1 MLGQTTTPPSTADQ
15 IAGVSGGEA
24 VWLIVGIAAGLA
36 LLWAIPMYLDAR
48 RAYKAYKY
56 LQIPL
61 MEKLLAASE
70 EGKLDLS
77 EDQKGELVKAA
88 TKRFEATTGLARALM
103 AFAVISILSVA
114 LVAVLVSDASDAP
127 DLRKTIITALVSILG
142 TIVGFYFGARTAEIS
157 QAPARRGR
165 AEQERQEERERVDE
179 RERQEARERSGTRAR
194 STQRERSAEREKP
207 ERESPS

>member
-1 MLGQTTTPPSTADQ
+1 MLGQTTTTAPPSADS
-15 IAGVSGGEA
+15 IAGVSGGAA

-36 LLWAIPMYLDAR
+36 LLWAVPLYLDGR

-61 MEKLLAASE
+61 MEKLLAAAQ
-70 EGKLDLS
+70 EGKLELS
-77 EDQKGELVKAA
+77 EDQKDELVKAA

-114 LVAVLVSDASDAP
+114 LVAVLISDASDAP

-142 TIVGFYFGARTAEIS
+142 TIVGFYFGARTAEINKS
-157 QAPARRGR
+157 PARG
-165 AEQERQEERERVDE
+165 AP
-179 RERQEARERSGTRAR
+179 
-194 STQRERSAEREKP
+194 AEREKP
-207 ERESPS
+207 AGREKPGEREGEREKPGTRARPAAHERPGEHDKPA

>member
-1 MLGQTTTPPSTADQ
+1 MLGQTTPPTTSADP

-61 MEKLLAASE
+61 MEKLLAASQD
-70 EGKLDLS
+70 GKLDLS
-77 EDQKGELVKAA
+77 EEQKGELVTAA
-88 TKRFEATTGLARALM
+88 TRRFEATTGLARALM

-114 LVAVLVSDASDAP
+114 LVAVLVSDAPDAA

-157 QAPARRGR
+157 RAPARD
-165 AEQERQEERERVDE
+165 REKP
-179 RERQEARERSGTRAR
+179 G
-194 STQRERSAEREKP
+194 EREK
-207 ERESPS
+207 SG

>member
-1 MLGQTTTPPSTADQ
+1 MLGQDAASSDP
-15 IAGVSGGEA
+15 IAGISGGEA

-61 MEKLLAASE
+61 MEKILAASE
-70 EGKLDLS
+70 DGKLELS

-114 LVAVLVSDASDAP
+114 LVAVLLSDASDAD

-142 TIVGFYFGARTAEIS
+142 TIVGFYFGARTAEIN
-157 QAPARRGR
+157 QAPARGR
-165 AEQERQEERERVDE
+165 PDE
-179 RERQEARERSGTRAR
+179 RERREQERREEKEDREAPERSGTRAR
-194 STQRERSAEREKP
+194 STQRERSAERDKP

>member
-1 MLGQTTTPPSTADQ
+1 MLWQTTTAPPSTADSL
-15 IAGVSGGEA
+15 AGVSAGAA

-36 LLWAIPMYLDAR
+36 LLWSIPLYLDAR

-61 MEKLLAASE
+61 MEKLLTAAE
-70 EGKLDLS
+70 EGKLELS

-114 LVAVLVSDASDAP
+114 LVAVLISDASDAP
-127 DLRKTIITALVSILG
+127 DLRKTIITALISILG

-157 QAPARRGR
+157 KQAAARG
-165 AEQERQEERERVDE
+165 AP
-179 RERQEARERSGTRAR
+179 
-194 STQRERSAEREKP
+194 AEREKP
-207 ERESPS
+207 PDRGKPGEREDEREKPRTRPRPAAREGPEERDKPG

>member
-1 MLGQTTTPPSTADQ
+1 MLGQDTTADP
-15 IAGVSGGEA
+15 IAGVSGGTA
-24 VWLIVGIAAGLA
+24 VWLIVGIAAGIA
-36 LLWAIPMYLDAR
+36 LIWAIPMYLDAR

-61 MEKLLAASE
+61 MERLLDASE
-70 EGKLDLS
+70 SGKLDLS

-103 AFAVISILSVA
+103 AFAVISILGVA

-142 TIVGFYFGARTAEIS
+142 TIVGFYFGARTAEIN
-157 QAPARRGR
+157 QAPARGRG
-165 AEQERQEERERVDE
+165 DE
-179 RERQEARERSGTRAR
+179 RERREDREREDREARERSGTRAR

-207 ERESPS
+207 TERENE